1 LQWQIAEK
9 NQLESQTHLLSLKRK
24 PGVMKTIIFP
34 TDFSKNADK
43 AMLYAVAV
51 AKALQARIIAVN
63 AFDLPYS
70 QNVMSTSLLDIMRE
84 TSEKGLKQVAQKL
97 EPTGVEYQTRSMM
110 GNPIRVVKDLAK
122 YYDNCM
128 IVLGTKGASG
138 IEEILIGSNTA
149 SILHSVSVP
158 VLAIPITA
166 NFKGIKRIVYASD
179 FQSKR
184 NERALNRLAT
194 LARALGAEVNILHVQ
209 VEEGEVLE
217 PQREKFERILGDI
230 PHSFHIEKAQEK
242 NVEQAILDF
251 GKGHDACMIA
261 LMARKH
267 GFIEGIFHSSVTSKV
282 AFHSTC
288 PFLALHEE

>member
-1 LQWQIAEK
+1 
-9 NQLESQTHLLSLKRK
+9 
-24 PGVMKTIIFP
+24 MKTIIFP

-43 AMLYAVAV
+43 AMLFAVAV
-51 AKALQARIIAVN
+51 AKALNARVIAVN

-84 TSEKGLKQVAQKL
+84 TSEKGLKQVAKKL
-97 EPTGVEYQTRSMM
+97 DPTGVEYETRSIM
-110 GNPIRVVKDLAK
+110 GNPIRVVKDLAN
-122 YYDNCM
+122 YYENCM
-128 IVLGTKGASG
+128 VVLGTKGASG

-166 NFKGIKRIVYASD
+166 VYKGIKRMVYASD

-184 NERALNRLAT
+184 NDRALTRLAT
-194 LARALGAEVNILHVQ
+194 LAKAMEAEVSILHVQ

-217 PQREKFERILGDI
+217 PQREKFERILGDV
-230 PHSFHIEKAQEK
+230 PHSFHIEKAREK
-242 NVEQAILDF
+242 NIEQAIIDF
-251 GKGHDACMIA
+251 SKDKDACMIA

-282 AFHSTC
+282 AFHSPC

>member
-1 LQWQIAEK
+1 MLYLRQ
-9 NQLESQTHLLSLKRK
+9 K
-24 PGVMKTIIFP
+24 PGNMKTIIFP

-43 AMLYAVAV
+43 AMLFAVAM
-51 AKALQARIIAVN
+51 AKALEARIIAVN

-84 TSEKGLKQVAQKL
+84 TSEKGLKEVAHKL
-97 EPTGVEYQTRSMM
+97 EPTGVDFETRSMM

-122 YYDNCM
+122 YYDECM
-128 IVLGTKGASG
+128 VVLGTKGASG

-149 SILHSVSVP
+149 SILHSVNVP
-158 VLAIPITA
+158 VLAIPVTA
-166 NFKGIKRIVYASD
+166 SFKGVKRIVYASD

-194 LARALGAEVNILHVQ
+194 LARALEAEVKILHVQ
-209 VEEGEVLE
+209 VEEGEILE

-230 PHSFHIEKAQEK
+230 PHSFHIEKAAEK

-251 GKGHDACMIA
+251 SKDKDACMIA

-267 GFIEGIFHSSVTSKV
+267 GFIEGIFHSSITSKV
-282 AFHSTC
+282 AFHTPC